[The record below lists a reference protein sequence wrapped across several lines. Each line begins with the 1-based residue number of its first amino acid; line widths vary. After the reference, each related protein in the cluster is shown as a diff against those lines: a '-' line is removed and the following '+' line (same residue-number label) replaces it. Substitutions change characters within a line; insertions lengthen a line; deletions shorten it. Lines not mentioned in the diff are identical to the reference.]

1 MAVKNFGVDLSRW
14 NVINNYDTFLSST
27 YNGMK
32 IKYAFLRLG
41 FMSNGVGQ
49 VDSLFQKHYNNLVGK
64 IPLGVYIYSYATS
77 VSEAK
82 KEAQW
87 VLSQI
92 KNLKIEFPI
101 VFDYEDQSLLNLNLS
116 RRQYTDICKAFL
128 DEVKANNYYV
138 MMYCNPNMIE
148 NYLIK
153 DEILKYPLWLAHY
166 TSEGKQKQY
175 GQLIWQFGT
184 FTPKGAVGEV
194 DANFA
199 YEQVGKYIRDNNLNK
214 PVAKPVDYDVKIT
227 ATKTVKKSKL
237 TAETKMLQDNGYFV
251 HCDKVE

>member
-101 VFDYEDQSLLNLNLS
+101 VFDYEDQSLPNLNLS

-128 DEVKANNYYV
+128 DEVKSNNYYA

-175 GQLIWQFGT
+175 GQLT
-184 FTPKGAVGEV
+184 T
-194 DANFA
+194 
-199 YEQVGKYIRDNNLNK
+199 
-214 PVAKPVDYDVKIT
+214 
-227 ATKTVKKSKL
+227 
-237 TAETKMLQDNGYFV
+237 
-251 HCDKVE
+251 